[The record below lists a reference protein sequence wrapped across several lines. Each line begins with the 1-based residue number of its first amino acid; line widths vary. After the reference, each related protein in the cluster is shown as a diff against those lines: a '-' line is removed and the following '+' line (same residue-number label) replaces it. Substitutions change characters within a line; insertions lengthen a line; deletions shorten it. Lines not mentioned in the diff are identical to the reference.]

1 MGEPMST
8 AGYRANGGLAKVR
21 RRRLRLRAVC
31 ATLQA
36 LLVMLPIADCE
47 SSRAA
52 DPPTL
57 SYDEARALLK
67 RVSDT
72 LKAGEAVVDRSKDE
86 VRAARRLGWPDLS
99 VNAIEMFGEK
109 KGTIDGTPLGS
120 LAFSENFRGPRSAL
134 DSTWSIY
141 SGGRITATQRA
152 LAAGVE
158 AANADLANTE
168 EGLDVLLAQV
178 YFGLE
183 LAQSVERT
191 RRAALDQ
198 ANRELERAIQF
209 ERHGIIP
216 KVERLS
222 AQVARDEA
230 AREEVAAERDR
241 QIAAADLRRLLHS
254 SEPIGTSTPL
264 FVSTLPL
271 RPLAEWL
278 RDAQRESPTLAR
290 LASRRNQA
298 EQGVALAQS
307 LWKPEI
313 FAFGSYSLIH
323 KYQTLIEPDWI
334 AGVGVRFT
342 LFSHEDRVSA
352 VDAAR
357 QGLRAAQSL
366 EDAASIAI
374 ATRVESMYRKV
385 EEAREQFGLVE
396 STISLAQENQRLR
409 ERGFAEGQATTLNVN
424 EARND
429 LAQASTERALAAY
442 DYDIALVQLLQAA
455 GQAHALPEY
464 IRHADI
470 RLSP

>member
-1 MGEPMST
+1 M
-8 AGYRANGGLAKVR
+8 
-21 RRRLRLRAVC
+21 
-31 ATLQA
+31 
-36 LLVMLPIADCE
+36 
-47 SSRAA
+47 
-52 DPPTL
+52 DPPIL

-72 LKAGEAVVDRSKDE
+72 LKASEAVVDNSKDQ

-99 VNAIEMFGEK
+99 VNAIEVFGEK
-109 KGTIDGTPLGS
+109 RGTIDGTPFGN

-134 DSTWSIY
+134 NSTWSIY
-141 SGGRITATQRA
+141 SGGRITATRRA

-158 AANADLANTE
+158 AANADLTNTE
-168 EGLDVLLAQV
+168 EDLDVLLAQV

-191 RRAALDQ
+191 RRAVLDE
-198 ANRELERAIQF
+198 ANHELERAVQF
-209 ERHGIIP
+209 ERHGLIP

-241 QIAAADLRRLLHS
+241 EIAEANLRRLLHS
-254 SEPIGTSTPL
+254 SAPIGTSTPL
-264 FVSTLPL
+264 FVSTHALKPL
-271 RPLAEWL
+271 TQWL
-278 RDAQRESPTLAR
+278 RDAQRESPTLAA
-290 LASRRNQA
+290 LDARRDQA
-298 EQGVALAQS
+298 QQGVELAQS

-352 VDAAR
+352 VDGAR
-357 QGLRAAQSL
+357 QGLREAQSL
-366 EDAASIAI
+366 EDAASTAI
-374 ATRVESMYRKV
+374 AARVESMYRKV
-385 EEAREQFGLVE
+385 EEAQEQFGLVE
-396 STISLAQENQRLR
+396 STLALAEENQRLR
-409 ERGFAEGQATTLNVN
+409 ERGFAEGQSTTLDVN
-424 EARND
+424 DARND
-429 LAQASTERALAAY
+429 LAQARTERALAAY

-455 GQAHALPEY
+455 GQARALPDY
-464 IRHADI
+464 IQHADI